1 MREVSRALQIGTGR
15 PGAPLEGMAVVIVGR
30 DNWKTT
36 PAQWK
41 INKVSDALKNQK
53 NFWCEI
59 FKIKYFRRE
68 NLKIMIF
75 LKNPTIFRCNI

>member
-41 INKVSDALKNQK
+41 INKVSDALKKLRFFFFGVKFLNQV
-53 NFWCEI
+53 FLGA
-59 FKIKYFRRE
+59 KI
-68 NLKIMIF
+68 
-75 LKNPTIFRCNI
+75 